1 MAFVTPSVG
10 VVVGT
15 PRATR
20 RGSAVCMSLGSPGG
34 GGGWASRFF
43 RKDAGGGGSA
53 GGGIG
58 GGGGGSGAGGPG
70 GGGGSGGGRKGKSG
84 AGGAAGG
91 GNPYDQFMAW
101 YGAHNKATP
110 LATAAATSAVAL
122 AAGDA
127 LSQALSSSAYDPA
140 RTVRLAALGALLH
153 GPGASTW
160 FSRVEAALPGTA
172 PFKVAAKTAAHAAVF
187 TPTWVAAVLASEA
200 VVADGGVGGVV
211 DRVRDGVK
219 EGVTTRWMV
228 WPIVQAVNYAV
239 VPLELRVL
247 FMGVVGIA
255 VEGTKAILVGKDA
268 IVSNAS

>member
-1 MAFVTPSVG
+1 MAFVSLSLG
-10 VVVGT
+10 VVGA
-15 PRATR
+15 PRAIYR
-20 RGSAVCMSLGSPGG
+20 RSAVCMGLGSPGG
-34 GGGWASRFF
+34 AGGWASRFF

-53 GGGIG
+53 GGGFGGTG
-58 GGGGGSGAGGPG
+58 GGGGTGGPG
-70 GGGGSGGGRKGKSG
+70 GSGSGGGRKGKSG

-122 AAGDA
+122 AAADA
-127 LSQALSSSAYDPA
+127 LSQALSSSSSYDPT
-140 RTVRLAALGALLH
+140 RTVRLAVLGAVLH

-160 FSRVEAALPGTA
+160 FSKLETALPGTA

-187 TPTWVAAVLASEA
+187 TPAWVASVLASEA
-200 VVADGGVGGVV
+200 VVSDKGVGGVV
-211 DRVRDGVK
+211 DRVQGGIK
-219 EGVTTRWMV
+219 EGVTNRWLV

-247 FMGVVGIA
+247 FMGVAGVA
-255 VEGTKAILVGKDA
+255 VEGAKAVLVNK
-268 IVSNAS
+268 AS

>member
-1 MAFVTPSVG
+1 MAFVTLSVG
-10 VVVGT
+10 VVRA

-20 RGSAVCMSLGSPGG
+20 RGSAVCMGLGSPGG
-34 GGGWASRFF
+34 AGGWASRFF
-43 RKDAGGGGSA
+43 RKDAGGGGAA
-53 GGGIG
+53 GGGVG
-58 GGGGGSGAGGPG
+58 GPGGGGSGGGG
-70 GGGGSGGGRKGKSG
+70 LGGGSGGGRKGKSG

-127 LSQALSSSAYDPA
+127 LAQALSSAAYDPA
-140 RTVRLAALGALLH
+140 RTVRLAVLGAVLH

-187 TPTWVAAVLASEA
+187 TPTWTAAVLASEA

-219 EGVTTRWMV
+219 EGVTNRWLV

-239 VPLELRVL
+239 VPLPLRVL
-247 FMGVVGIA
+247 FMGVAGVA
-255 VEGTKAILVGKDA
+255 VDGTKAVLCKDGA
-268 IVSNAS
+268 ASKAS